1 MFGQMDIVL
10 IGGAVLLLFGPSK
23 LPELMRGLGKGMK
36 EFKKAQNDFESEIQ
50 KAMDPPE
57 SKPKQAKQEES

>member
-23 LPELMRGLGKGMK
+23 LPELMRGMGKGMR
-36 EFKKAQNDFESEIQ
+36 EFKKAQSEFEDEI
-50 KAMDPPE
+50 KNAIDPTE
-57 SKPKQAKQEES
+57 KKTAQNKQEG

>member
-23 LPELMRGLGKGMK
+23 LPELMRGMGKGMR
-36 EFKKAQNDFESEIQ
+36 EFKKAQNDFETEI
-50 KAMDPPE
+50 KNTIEPPE
-57 SKPKQAKQEES
+57 GKTTQKKQEG

>member
-36 EFKKAQNDFESEIQ
+36 EFKKAQSDFEGEI
-50 KAMDPPE
+50 KSALDPTE
-57 SKPKQAKQEES
+57 GEKTQNKQGS

>member
-57 SKPKQAKQEES
+57 PKPTQTKQEES